1 MMSSSAERG
10 KQKESSDPRGAT
22 RSRLEEAMA
31 KLGLTE
37 EEAVPLVLDDVEVGK
52 KPKWMLAGKVLYRN
66 QFHIQTIASALRPA
80 WRNPRGLDF
89 RSVGE
94 NTFVAEFESQRDR
107 DRVRDGSPWHVS
119 KNAMILEEF
128 VECMQPS
135 ELKFDKLQLWVRVLN
150 LPFNLRTPDWGK
162 AIEKKIDKNSAQ
174 VVFDPVG
181 GFLRARVTVDVTKPL
196 RRGILIDSAAR
207 KGRDWYEFQYEHIP
221 HFCFSCGRL
230 GHSDLMCPTPGTRD
244 EDGSLP
250 YGASLRALDE
260 GKRSGS
266 NDNSSREHFAGQN
279 SRWETKFSSNVPEAG
294 GEATSPAKKS
304 EGRKRKGNANVPKL
318 MYRKVGEVQ
327 PPGSVVGDVN
337 AKQIVAF
344 TAQPAGGQGVTLPAE
359 EVGEN
364 ESNKK
369 RKTPSSSI
377 NSAEAAAQPCQAQ

>member
-1 MMSSSAERG
+1 
-10 KQKESSDPRGAT
+10 
-22 RSRLEEAMA
+22 MA

-37 EEAVPLVLDDVEVGK
+37 EEAVPLVLDDVEAGK

-80 WRNPRGLDF
+80 WGNPRGLEF

-119 KNAMILEEF
+119 KNAVILEEF

-150 LPFNLRTPDWGK
+150 LPFNLRTSDWGK
-162 AIEKKIDKNSAQ
+162 AIAKQIDKNSTQ

-250 YGASLRALDE
+250 YGGSLRAPDE

-266 NDNSSREHFAGQN
+266 NDNSSREHFAGHN
-279 SRWETKFSSNVPEAG
+279 SRWETKFSSNVREAS
-294 GEATSPAKKS
+294 GEATSPVKKS
-304 EGRKRKGNANVPKL
+304 EGRKRKGNANAPKL

-327 PPGSVVGDVN
+327 PPGSDVGDVN
-337 AKQIVAF
+337 AQQIVV
-344 TAQPAGGQGVTLPAE
+344 AQPVGGKGVTLPAE

-364 ESNKK
+364 DSNKK
-369 RKTPSSSI
+369 RKTPSSSF
-377 NSAEAAAQPCQAQ
+377 NSAEAAAQPCPAQ